1 MRISDWGS
9 DVCSS
14 DLPEQI
20 KAAVEAGTGAEVV
33 QIGRR
38 NTAWYSGAPTEPVHL
53 VPASGRE
60 GWHGPVGE
68 VLEGVLLGQEVGE
81 DEITTLFSARG
92 AEVPAIA
99 QVADELRRASVGDTV
114 TYVRNRNINYT
125 NVCTFKC
132 RFCGFSQGP
141 LSLNL
146 RSEEHTSEL
155 QSLMRIPYDV
165 FC

>member
-1 MRISDWGS
+1 MIRLPLIATRTDTLCPYPTLCRSGDAESLGR
-9 DVCSS
+9 VAPGGRV
-14 DLPEQI
+14 PEQI
-20 KAAVEAGTGAEVV
+20 KAPVEAGTGAEVV

-81 DEITTLFSARG
+81 DEITKLFSARG

-99 QVADELRRASVGDTV
+99 QVADELRRAYVGDTV
-114 TYVRNRNINYT
+114 PYVSNRNINYT
-125 NVCTFKC
+125 NVCTFKS
-132 RFCGFSQGP
+132 RFCA
-141 LSLNL
+141 
-146 RSEEHTSEL
+146 
-155 QSLMRIPYDV
+155 
-165 FC
+165 